1 MLHDPHAYQDAGT
14 YPFLFS
20 QGAQHAKGPW
30 EDIDEVVAEL
40 YALAA
45 AIYNRL
51 PVPPILQV
59 RVQPYIDT
67 FRAQQNQQRDDGAQ
81 EHEEQR
87 SQLK

>member
-1 MLHDPHAYQDAGT
+1 
-14 YPFLFS
+14 
-20 QGAQHAKGPW
+20 
-30 EDIDEVVAEL
+30 
-40 YALAA
+40 
-45 AIYNRL
+45 
-51 PVPPILQV
+51 LQV